1 MRWAALDD
9 LIATATRDTEDVR
22 AARELYS
29 DMTGRVHDEHELF
42 AERSDAFV
50 EWYLLE
56 RAGREGGRTPVQR
69 LLSLLRDE
77 AEGPTAA
84 EPQRLTRPVLQA
96 LARSYR
102 SLFLVTAL
110 GGHQQARRLP
120 SLAQMAT
127 RAATKATSEVRRP
140 EEAEGRHAALSPR
153 GHGLL
158 LRDLLGGG
166 IFEVD
171 ERRRLPGINVGDIF
185 EARLAPDPDEPY
197 RLLFT
202 RTFLCHPREAQGALL
217 ALAAAARQRGEE
229 REQVLFRL
237 QRLRLRCTAYRH
249 VPAQRI
255 YAQAET

>member
-56 RAGREGGRTPVQR
+56 RAQRDGGRTPVQR
-69 LLSLLRDE
+69 LLALLRDE
-77 AEGPTAA
+77 AEGS
-84 EPQRLTRPVLQA
+84 VLQA

-127 RAATKATSEVRRP
+127 QAATRATMAAAAQRDGA
-140 EEAEGRHAALSPR
+140 AEGRPGALSPR

-158 LRDLLGGG
+158 LKDLLGGG

>member
-56 RAGREGGRTPVQR
+56 RAQRECGRTPVQR
-69 LLSLLRDE
+69 LLALLRDE
-77 AEGPTAA
+77 AEGS
-84 EPQRLTRPVLQA
+84 VLQA

-127 RAATKATSEVRRP
+127 RAAAMAATEARRQ
-140 EEAEGRHAALSPR
+140 EAAEGRHAALSPR

-158 LRDLLGGG
+158 LKDLLGGG

-202 RTFLCHPREAQGALL
+202 RTFLCHPREAQGSLL